1 MQKVTAPDRPRLC
14 SSIRIGST
22 TFSVHIHPSFAC
34 SLCSVASD
42 SSNLIPLVTS
52 DTSKDKNDS
61 SVFLTKTKEQKEQDR
76 REQMAGLKAQFL
88 KPNANVSGGKGAGT
102 PARGGNGAV
111 GAQAKDSVASES
123 TVTPVA
129 KTAFV
134 DRAAAR
140 RHRDAGAS
148 VPLPSNRKL
157 RIPGNSSAASAATSP
172 FFTVPGATASAT
184 AAVSS
189 SSSSAA
195 PPPKPPVDPFA
206 SDSRGAQLLSKLAG
220 GAHPADDYGGT
231 NAGSRSPSS
240 GQLGTLI
247 EARTTLTGP
256 GERRA
261 GLGSKGLVV
270 GVENVVAAASSSH
283 NNGQG
288 PAKGR
293 TNGNWRDAGRERS
306 WKRFREV

>member
-1 MQKVTAPDRPRLC
+1 
-14 SSIRIGST
+14 
-22 TFSVHIHPSFAC
+22 
-34 SLCSVASD
+34 VAA
-42 SSNLIPLVTS
+42 
-52 DTSKDKNDS
+52 DTSKEKNDS

-88 KPNANVSGGKGAGT
+88 KPNANVSGSKGGGT
-102 PARGGNGAV
+102 TARGGKAPL
-111 GAQAKDSVASES
+111 AAPAEDIPASAS
-123 TVTPVA
+123 TVPAPPAATKAP
-129 KTAFV
+129 FV

-140 RHRDAGAS
+140 RQRDAGAS
-148 VPLPSNRKL
+148 VPLPSNRKVKVHS
-157 RIPGNSSAASAATSP
+157 NSSAASGGTSP
-172 FFTVPGATASAT
+172 FFTIPGATASAT
-184 AAVSS
+184 ATV

-195 PPPKPPVDPFA
+195 PPPKQPPVDPFA

-220 GAHPADDYGGT
+220 GTHPADNHGGT
-231 NAGSRSPSS
+231 NAGSRSSS

-261 GLGSKGLVV
+261 GLGSKELVV
-270 GVENVVAAASSSH
+270 GVENVAAAASSSR

-293 TNGNWRDAGRERS
+293 TNGDWRDAGRERS

>member
-1 MQKVTAPDRPRLC
+1 
-14 SSIRIGST
+14 
-22 TFSVHIHPSFAC
+22 
-34 SLCSVASD
+34 VAA
-42 SSNLIPLVTS
+42 
-52 DTSKDKNDS
+52 DTSKEKNDS

-88 KPNANVSGGKGAGT
+88 KPNANVSGSKGGGLA
-102 PARGGNGAV
+102 ARSGIAPV
-111 GAQAKDSVASES
+111 AAQAKDSVVSES

-129 KTAFV
+129 RTAFV

-140 RHRDAGAS
+140 RQRDAGAS

-157 RIPGNSSAASAATSP
+157 KIPGNSSATSAAASP

-189 SSSSAA
+189 SSAA
-195 PPPKPPVDPFA
+195 PPPPPKPPVDPFA

-220 GAHPADDYGGT
+220 GAHPADDSGGT
-231 NAGSRSPSS
+231 NAGSRSSS

-247 EARTTLTGP
+247 EARTTLTRP

-261 GLGSKGLVV
+261 GLGSKELVV
-270 GVENVVAAASSSH
+270 GVENVAAAASSHSE
-283 NNGQG
+283 QG
-288 PAKGR
+288 LKGR
-293 TNGNWRDAGRERS
+293 TNGDWRDAGRERS